1 MSLASFNLVDNAW
14 IPMEDSEGRPREVGL
29 AELFARAKD
38 VRRIVHPSPLVT
50 AALYRLAFA
59 IMHRAVRIADD
70 EEWELA
76 WEEMDFAS
84 AVGEYLAKHRARFDL
99 FDEEAPFMQ
108 VLDMPEHCKATPWT
122 KLALELP
129 PNSSKLLFDHTV
141 TIDPPLATPAEAAR
155 ALVAAQ
161 SFAVGAGN
169 SCMGYTFHAP
179 LAAALVVIP
188 EGRNLA
194 ETLLANLTPGSET
207 NDRPTWETGALSAT
221 QVTAVGER
229 RWRGPAERLTWPARS
244 VFLEPED
251 EAGNVR
257 WIRFATGLKPTVVEG
272 DRDPWVSYRVTK
284 EGKRV
289 ARKLDPNRMIWRDF
303 HGMLAGSEDGEAEA
317 VLVLARLA
325 LLTNSDRRPPSTW
338 SVLVAGLVADKANV
352 NAWRQERWMVP
363 ENVVAEQRR
372 LHAVNWALAEAEEV
386 GKQVSSAVWTVAFE
400 LLGGAELADR
410 SEASILADA
419 LPTATAYW
427 SALETRF
434 QGLLALLGT
443 EVDAAYAAWFRYL
456 GEAVRT
462 ASKAT
467 HSVLGRDARAL
478 KAWAKGGQKF
488 DRLIKR
494 LDRKAKGFDTDRHT
508 PEVITT

>member
-1 MSLASFNLVDNAW
+1 
-14 IPMEDSEGRPREVGL
+14 
-29 AELFARAKD
+29 
-38 VRRIVHPSPLVT
+38 
-50 AALYRLAFA
+50 
-59 IMHRAVRIADD
+59 
-70 EEWELA
+70 
-76 WEEMDFAS
+76 
-84 AVGEYLAKHRARFDL
+84 
-99 FDEEAPFMQ
+99 
-108 VLDMPEHCKATPWT
+108 
-122 KLALELP
+122 
-129 PNSSKLLFDHTV
+129 
-141 TIDPPLATPAEAAR
+141 
-155 ALVAAQ
+155 
-161 SFAVGAGN
+161 
-169 SCMGYTFHAP
+169 
-179 LAAALVVIP
+179 
-188 EGRNLA
+188 
-194 ETLLANLTPGSET
+194 
-207 NDRPTWETGALSAT
+207 
-221 QVTAVGER
+221 
-229 RWRGPAERLTWPARS
+229 
-244 VFLEPED
+244 
-251 EAGNVR
+251 
-257 WIRFATGLKPTVVEG
+257 
-272 DRDPWVSYRVTK
+272 
-284 EGKRV
+284 
-289 ARKLDPNRMIWRDF
+289 
-303 HGMLAGSEDGEAEA
+303 
-317 VLVLARLA
+317 
-325 LLTNSDRRPPSTW
+325 
-338 SVLVAGLVADKANV
+338 
-352 NAWRQERWMVP
+352 MVP